1 MTGVPDPGH
10 GTHRSNL
17 LVGRA
22 TERATIDALLGDA
35 ERGVAGALLFTG
47 PAGIGK
53 SALVQYAIDGGSGFR
68 VVRIVGVESEMVF
81 GYAAVHQLVLL
92 LLDCVEG
99 LPEPQRA
106 ALDGVLGTAQHDAL
120 DPFLVG
126 LAVLSLVAEAARA
139 QPVLV
144 LVDDAQWLD
153 DESAMALSFVGR
165 RLGAERVASLVTMRE
180 TPEARVRFEG
190 IRRIELGGLSTPEAH
205 ELLAAAAV
213 GPVDE
218 NVADHIVAATDGN
231 PLALVELPTA
241 LTVEQLARHGSSPGS
256 LADR

>member
-1 MTGVPDPGH
+1 M
-10 GTHRSNL
+10 
-17 LVGRA
+17 
-22 TERATIDALLGDA
+22 IDVLLGDA

-47 PAGIGK
+47 PAGVGK
-53 SALVQYAIDGGSGFR
+53 SALVRYAIDRGSGFR

-92 LLDCVEG
+92 LVDCVEE
-99 LPEPQRA
+99 LSEPQRG
-106 ALDGVLGTAQHDAL
+106 ALDGVLGKAQHDAL

-139 QPVLV
+139 QPVVV

-153 DESAMALSFVGR
+153 DESALALSFVGR

-180 TPEARVRFEG
+180 TPGSRVRFEG
-190 IRRIELGGLSTPEAH
+190 LRRIELGGLSTPEAH
-205 ELLAAAAV
+205 ELLAAAAG

-218 NVADHIVAATDGN
+218 MSPTTSSLRRTATRWRSWSC
-231 PLALVELPTA
+231 PP
-241 LTVEQLARHGSSPGS
+241 R
-256 LADR
+256 

>member
-10 GTHRSNL
+10 GTHRGNL

-47 PAGIGK
+47 PPASGSRRWSSTRSK
-53 SALVQYAIDGGSGFR
+53 ADPASVSSASSASNRRWSSGTR
-68 VVRIVGVESEMVF
+68 QCTNWCCCSSTAWR
-81 GYAAVHQLVLL
+81 
-92 LLDCVEG
+92 DCPNRNE
-99 LPEPQRA
+99 A
-106 ALDGVLGTAQHDAL
+106 ALDGVLGKAQHDAL

-165 RLGAERVASLVTMRE
+165 RLGAERVALLVTMRE
-180 TPEARVRFEG
+180 TPEDRVRFEG

-218 NVADHIVAATDGN
+218 IVAKT
-231 PLALVELPTA
+231 
-241 LTVEQLARHGSSPGS
+241 SSPRPTETRWRS
-256 LADR
+256 WSCPPR